1 MVGSA
6 PPFQRL
12 DQLPSM
18 VWWFP
23 SFVVLQAV
31 ALSSSADLSSVALS
45 ANCVTCSSLGVGDVH
60 DAEWISNSDA
70 LFRCNV
76 SLRLVF

>member
-31 ALSSSADLSSVALS
+31 AIVVCGSFQRRAFGELRHLLVI
-45 ANCVTCSSLGVGDVH
+45 GVGDVH